1 MAIDNIYDQL
11 TRDEEKRNRMYLDS
25 VGKHTIGVGHNLD
38 DKPISDRAC
47 QVILEDDVADARD
60 DLHRALPWVAGLSE
74 PRQAALLNMC
84 FNMGLGGL
92 LTFKNALKALQE
104 GRWEDARKDIL
115 SSTYAKQVG
124 PRAHRVARQ
133 IVEDR
138 WV

>member
-47 QVILEDDVADARD
+47 RIILEDDVADARD
-60 DLHRALPWVAGLSE
+60 DLYRALPWAAGLSE

-92 LTFKNALKALQE
+92 LTFKDALKALQE
-104 GRWEDARKDIL
+104 GRWEDARKGIL
-115 SSTYAKQVG
+115 SSKYAKQVG

>member
-60 DLHRALPWVAGLSE
+60 DLRRALPWVANLSE

-92 LTFKNALKALQE
+92 LTFKKALAAIQTGQWDRVGPE
-104 GRWEDARKDIL
+104 IL
-115 SSTYAKQVG
+115 DSKYAQQVG
-124 PRAHRVARQ
+124 SRAHRVIKQ
-133 IVEDR
+133 LVEDR